1 MSISSSVE
9 SDDDRNM
16 ALVQARDTPN
26 TSLPVADI
34 PIPITLVPAVIHNV
48 VSRIKDEGSRSMLL
62 SNVFCHLRSVE
73 SCFFENEQCIR
84 AVTSAMLEIDF
95 MQSTQEAEPLRD
107 PVIPKDL
114 ARKFIES
121 KPFLSSLFQP
131 WSSSYLLTMARLL

>member
-1 MSISSSVE
+1 
-9 SDDDRNM
+9 
-16 ALVQARDTPN
+16 
-26 TSLPVADI
+26 
-34 PIPITLVPAVIHNV
+34 
-48 VSRIKDEGSRSMLL
+48 
-62 SNVFCHLRSVE
+62 
-73 SCFFENEQCIR
+73 
-84 AVTSAMLEIDF
+84 MLEIDF